1 MAAVRTLLYGKGMRH
16 AMFLAALLSFG
27 VALTGCVAAPDPAH
41 HYITD
46 HYHFEG
52 RGLLAGH

>member
-1 MAAVRTLLYGKGMRH
+1 MLYGKGMRH